1 MLTHRPVLV
10 MEMPEQLNSVEAQT
24 FMQEFEPLLDSPR
37 PRIVFDC
44 SEVRHVDRA
53 AVAMILHCL
62 EEAMKCDGDL
72 KLAALSAESDA
83 VLELKRV
90 FESFATSDAAVRSF
104 NSVPAVRVLQN
115 APFCA
120 NNFGE
125 SGALKKAS

>member
-1 MLTHRPVLV
+1 MLSHRPVLV
-10 MEMPEQLNSVEAQT
+10 MEMPEQLNSVEART
-24 FMQEFEPLLDSPR
+24 FMQELEPLLDSPC

-53 AVAMILHCL
+53 AVAMILYCL

-90 FESFATSDAAVRSF
+90 FESFATSDDAMRSF
-104 NSVPAVRVLQN
+104 NSVPAVRV
-115 APFCA
+115 APFYA

>member
-1 MLTHRPVLV
+1 
-10 MEMPEQLNSVEAQT
+10 
-24 FMQEFEPLLDSPR
+24 
-37 PRIVFDC
+37 
-44 SEVRHVDRA
+44 
-53 AVAMILHCL
+53 
-62 EEAMKCDGDL
+62 MKCDGDL